1 MQNARADFIDCSF
14 SNRTKGG
21 GMERANVRGST
32 IEYEIL
38 GSGEPV
44 LLIQGALV
52 ADGLRPLVQEDSL
65 ARRYKLIVYH
75 RRGVAGS
82 DGVPSPYTLEDQAA
96 DAQTLLG
103 ELGVERAHVVGHSYG
118 AAIALQ
124 LAADALE
131 VMHNTGVAGSPI
143 GMVPSAEQ
151 VIQSMEP
158 VGQRF
163 ASGDRE
169 GAADDFMTAMGA
181 VGYREPLDRLLPGSF
196 EQAVDDADAFFTVEF
211 PALGEWAFSAE
222 DAKRIDVPVLRVL
235 GENSI
240 PWFIESDALLGEW
253 LPNSERSTI
262 PGVGHFLQIEDPRPI
277 AESLA
282 TFFARHS
289 MK

>member
-1 MQNARADFIDCSF
+1 
-14 SNRTKGG
+14 
-21 GMERANVRGST
+21 MERTNVRGT
-32 IEYEIL
+32 TLEYEVL

-44 LLIQGALV
+44 LLIHGALV
-52 ADGLRPLVQEDSL
+52 ADGLRPLVEEDSL
-65 ARRYKLIVYH
+65 AGRHKLIVYH

-82 DGVPSPYTLEDQAA
+82 DGVPSPFTLKDQAA
-96 DAQTLLG
+96 DARSLLD

-131 VMHNTGVAGSPI
+131 VVHTLALLEAPSVA
-143 GMVPSAEQ
+143 VPSAGQ
-151 VIQSMEP
+151 VVQSMEP

-163 ASGDRE
+163 ASGDKE
-169 GAADDFMTAMGA
+169 GATDDFLIAMGGA
-181 VGYREPLDRLLPGSF
+181 GYREPLDRLLPGSF
-196 EQAVDDADAFFTVEF
+196 EQAVDDSGTFFTVEF
-211 PALGEWAFSAE
+211 PSLGEWGFSAE

-240 PWFIESDALLGEW
+240 PWFVESDALLGEW
-253 LPNSERSTI
+253 LPNSGRSTI
-262 PGVGHFLQIEDPRPI
+262 PGVGHLLQMEDPRPI